1 MGVGGDWTRTNWAG
15 VPLRMRI
22 VLGYPSLDDPRG
34 FVQVSQNR
42 QSKIFSV
49 GEEAAIFPCVMAW
62 AATLLKQ
69 AGHEVLWLDGP
80 TQGLTWDQC
89 RDALVTFQPDLVCW
103 EVKTPSAKRAYQAVN
118 DLKEVLPG
126 TIVVLV
132 GDHVT
137 ALPEEAVEATY
148 VKDGVPVVVVLN
160 GDYDYALMEI
170 VRVLTGERSVF
181 LPGGAHLP
189 AYLRLTDCT
198 ECRIHYGFIWHQ
210 DTTTKLDTL
219 PVIDRELCKWKL
231 YSRMGNYLYRPG
243 THGYSARD
251 CWWRHEGGCTFCS
264 WTNTFKNYRTMSV
277 DQFMA
282 DVESAHALGAREYFD
297 DAGTWAPPGQWFED
311 ACTQLHRFNRGR
323 RHHQARIAFGCNDR
337 PGARGRREYEL
348 LAWAGGRFILYG
360 LESANLVTLQRIN
373 KGQAAEDMRNAAKWA
388 SEAGLQPHL
397 TVMFGYPWETHADAE
412 HTVQLVHELFDRGYA
427 NSMQATLLMPY
438 PGTALF
444 REAQANGWLLTEDW
458 NRYTMN
464 ECILKCPM
472 SQSEVL
478 EQIRECYRAAVSP
491 RYILK
496 KVLTVRSQDDLRFF
510 WRGFKFWWGHLQDFS
525 PLNSRRP

>member
-1 MGVGGDWTRTNWAG
+1 
-15 VPLRMRI
+15 MR
-22 VLGYPSLDDPRG
+22 VLVGYPPIADPRG
-34 FVQVSQNR
+34 YVQVGQNR

-49 GEEAAIFPCVMAW
+49 GKEAAIFPCVMAW

-69 AGHEVLWLDGP
+69 DGHEVIWCDAQTEQLSPPDFYGRLR
-80 TQGLTWDQC
+80 LTE
-89 RDALVTFQPDLVCW
+89 PDLILW
-103 EVKTPSAKRAYQAVN
+103 EAKTPSIKPTWEAVRHV
-118 DLKEVLPG
+118 KEALPSCR
-126 TIVVLV
+126 VVLC

-137 ALPEEAVEATY
+137 ALPQESLTHCPVDAVLT
-148 VKDGVPVVVVLN
+148 G
-160 GDYDYALMEI
+160 GDYDFSLLAWMRQGCPPGQQDYGTTQALD
-170 VRVLTGERSVF
+170 S
-181 LPGGAHLP
+181 LPP
-189 AYLRLTDCT
+189 
-198 ECRIHYGFIWHQ
+198 
-210 DTTTKLDTL
+210 
-219 PVIDRELCKWKL
+219 IDRALCRWQD
-231 YSRMGNYLYRPG
+231 YSRMGNYLRRPG

-251 CWWRHEGGCTFCS
+251 CWWRHDGGCTFCS
-264 WTNTFKNYRTMSV
+264 WTNTYKNYRQLSV
-277 DQFMA
+277 EQFMA